1 MPHPVTKCATDNPGE
16 GCGRVYPKKTQ
27 PGKCL
32 ACDTI
37 DNAEG
42 EDRARKEVRYKQ
54 YLVTITDNV
63 NSDGVLALHAVFYG
77 SGFHIQINVASA
89 LQKVGLSCNFFSF
102 IH

>member
-54 YLVTITDNV
+54 YLVTITDNLMI
-63 NSDGVLALHAVFYG
+63 STAMGYLPYMRYFMAAASTSKSMWPVL
-77 SGFHIQINVASA
+77 
-89 LQKVGLSCNFFSF
+89 CRR
-102 IH
+102 